1 MATENSWQEEG
12 SGSKRRVK
20 ATKVVVSQEIGQAD
34 TRGALGENRELCED
48 SLAVSHPAK
57 AMREESEAHRSLSA
71 EELLDSYAHPGLEK
85 PC

>member
-1 MATENSWQEEG
+1 MATENNWQEEG

-20 ATKVVVSQEIGQAD
+20 ATKVVVSQETGQAD
-34 TRGALGENRELCED
+34 TRGSLGENRELCED
-48 SLAVSHPAK
+48 NLSVSHPTK